1 MIEAIGTYLPV
12 WGSGSSRVAGDDE
25 DVVTMAVA
33 AGLRALDSSTVADVS
48 SVVLVSRDLP
58 VLVPGSGAALLAGL
72 SLPAGTDVR
81 EQVGGG
87 PAALEAVASAPSR
100 TLVIGAD
107 VVGGSGAAAVLTGE
121 TGAGVTVV
129 ARTNRSLPV
138 YIRDASG
145 HVSDYADPRLLRELG
160 VKESLVRAGVAG
172 RVDAVAGM
180 AEKDAASL
188 AEPGSALPQ
197 IPTRGASAPLFALAA
212 VCSGLQ
218 PGRLLAVEQATV
230 SLAEVDGALV
240 RVSRDERPATPPV
253 RLREP
258 SEADISISLAAYER
272 AFDAKLRLE
281 ADRCVECGT
290 LAYPHRFRCISCG
303 AEGKTETVPL
313 PRDAEI
319 YSLAT
324 IHIPVP
330 GLATP
335 YTVVLVNL
343 GESGVR
349 LLGRLT
355 GAPPGSIG
363 IGDRGRMVLRRVAIR
378 NGVPDY
384 GYAFLPTVDEEV
396 AA

>member
-12 WGSGSSRVAGDDE
+12 WGGGSSRVAGDDE

-33 AGLRALDSSTVADVS
+33 AGLGALGSSSGAGIS

-81 EQVGGG
+81 EQLGGG
-87 PAALEAVASAPSR
+87 PAALEAVAWAPPR

-107 VVGGSGAAAVLTGE
+107 VVGGSGAAAVLTGG
-121 TGAGVTVV
+121 TGAAVKVV
-129 ARTNRSLPV
+129 ARINRSLPV
-138 YIRDASG
+138 YTRDAAG
-145 HVSDYADPRLLRELG
+145 RVSDYADPRLLRELG
-160 VKESLVRAGVAG
+160 VKESLVQAGVAG
-172 RVDAVAGM
+172 GVDAAAGM
-180 AEKDAASL
+180 ADRDAAYL
-188 AEPGSALPQ
+188 AEGGRALPP
-197 IPTRGASAPLFALAA
+197 IPTRGASAALFALAA
-212 VCSGLQ
+212 VCSGRQ
-218 PGRLLAVEQATV
+218 PGRVLAVEQATV
-230 SLAEVDGALV
+230 SLAEVDSTVV
-240 RVSRDERPATPPV
+240 RVSRDERPAMPAV
-253 RLREP
+253 ALGEP
-258 SEADISISLAAYER
+258 SEADIAISLAAYER

-303 AEGKTETVPL
+303 AEGQTETVPL
-313 PRDAEI
+313 PRAAEV

-324 IHIPVP
+324 IHVPVP

-335 YTVVLVNL
+335 YTVVLVDL
-343 GESGVR
+343 GDSGVR

-355 GAPPGSIG
+355 GAPPGRVG
-363 IGDRGRMVLRRVAIR
+363 IGDKGRMVLRRVAIR
-378 NGVPDY
+378 TGVPDY

>member
-12 WGSGSSRVAGDDE
+12 WGSDSSRVAGDDE

-33 AGLRALDSSTVADVS
+33 AGLQALDSPTVADIS

-58 VLVPGSGAALLAGL
+58 LLVPGSGAALLAGL

-87 PAALEAVASAPSR
+87 PAALEVVASAPPR

-121 TGAGVTVV
+121 TGAGVRVV
-129 ARTNRSLPV
+129 ARANRSLPV
-138 YIRDASG
+138 YTRDPKG
-145 HVSDYADPRLLRELG
+145 RVSDYADPRLLRELG
-160 VKESLVRAGVAG
+160 VKESLVQAGVAG

-180 AEKDAASL
+180 TDKEAASL
-188 AEPGSALPQ
+188 GEPGSTLPQ
-197 IPTRGASAPLFALAA
+197 IPTRGASAALFAVAA
-212 VCSGLQ
+212 VCSSRQ

-230 SLAEVDGALV
+230 SLAEVDGTPV

-290 LAYPHRFRCISCG
+290 LAYPYRFRCISCG
-303 AEGKTETVPL
+303 AEGKTETVAL

-343 GESGVR
+343 GETGVR

-355 GAPPGSIG
+355 GAPPGSVG
-363 IGDRGRMVLRRVAIR
+363 IGDKGRMVLRRVAMR
-378 NGVPDY
+378 TGVPDY